1 MFLDVEVACGT
12 VRLLPRGRIPEGHE
26 EASIL
31 VVMAGLWNGL
41 VCGEALLRPVDLEL
55 EGTDAD
61 HVPRDALRGRED
73 DALRVRISHQPGA
86 DPILRIDRE
95 IGETGKFVSQPMRN
109 RGFVFLFEKEVLL
122 PAHRLD
128 VFDVRLVGLSR
139 HWKFDNARDG

>member
-1 MFLDVEVACGT
+1 
-12 VRLLPRGRIPEGHE
+12 
-26 EASIL
+26 
-31 VVMAGLWNGL
+31 
-41 VCGEALLRPVDLEL
+41 L

-139 HWKFDNARDG
+139 HWKFDNARDGYTAAATLNRCSDSHWSAGPSECRTSVR

>member
-1 MFLDVEVACGT
+1 MCSDESAYARFWNRRFGT
-12 VRLLPRGRIPEGHE
+12 SSSGPRSSNRTSRARQDPGKRERR
-26 EASIL
+26 
-31 VVMAGLWNGL
+31 
-41 VCGEALLRPVDLEL
+41 EALLRPVDLEL

-73 DALRVRISHQPGA
+73 DALRVRISRQPGA